1 MSETSPDSLLP
12 CHIAIIMD
20 GNGRWAKNRGLG
32 RSEGHKAGAAAV
44 RKIVTACRKLGIRYL
59 TLYAFS
65 SENWARPPAEI
76 ATLFSLL
83 LEFLRKETPTMLE
96 QGIALNVLG
105 NLEGLPGPQRMALR
119 HAMAKTAACDKMT
132 LNLALNYGSR
142 AEIVSACARIIAQGI
157 EAEKIDEALFK
168 KFLYTAEQPD
178 PDLLIRTSG
187 ELRLSNF
194 LLFQSA
200 YSELYFTPVLWPDF
214 DEAEL
219 DKALQAYG
227 KRERRF
233 GRDE

>member
-1 MSETSPDSLLP
+1 MSEMTQGPVLP
-12 CHIAIIMD
+12 CHVAIIMD
-20 GNGRWAKNRGLG
+20 GNGRWAKNRGLS
-32 RSEGHKAGAAAV
+32 RSDGHKAGAEAV
-44 RKIVTACRKLGIRYL
+44 RKIVTACRGRNIPYL
-59 TLYAFS
+59 TLFAFS

-76 ATLFSLL
+76 ATLFNLL
-83 LEFLRKETPTMLE
+83 LDFLRKETPTMLE
-96 QGIALNVLG
+96 RGISLNVLG
-105 NLEGLPGPQRMALR
+105 DMDGLPAPQKLALR
-119 HAMAKTAACDKMT
+119 HAMARTAECDKMI

-142 AEIVSACARIIAQGI
+142 AEIVSACAKML
-157 EAEKIDEALFK
+157 AEGVRPEEIDEALFK
-168 KFLYTAEQPD
+168 KFLYTGDQPD

-200 YSELYFTPVLWPDF
+200 YSELYFTSVLWPDF

-219 DKALQAYG
+219 EKALCAYG

>member
-1 MSETSPDSLLP
+1 M
-12 CHIAIIMD
+12 
-20 GNGRWAKNRGLG
+20 
-32 RSEGHKAGAAAV
+32 
-44 RKIVTACRKLGIRYL
+44 RKIVTACRKLGIPHL
-59 TLYAFS
+59 TLFAFS

-83 LEFLRKETPTMLE
+83 LDFLRKETPTMLE
-96 QGIALNVLG
+96 RGIALNVLG
-105 NLEGLPGPQRMALR
+105 DIEGLPVPQRLALR
-119 HAMAKTAACDKMT
+119 HAMAKTASGDKMI

-142 AEIVSACARIIAQGI
+142 AEIVSACAKMLAQGI
-157 EAEKIDEALFK
+157 KPEEVDEALFK
-168 KFLYTAEQPD
+168 KFLYTADQPD

-219 DKALQAYG
+219 DKALQDFA

-233 GRDE
+233 GKDE